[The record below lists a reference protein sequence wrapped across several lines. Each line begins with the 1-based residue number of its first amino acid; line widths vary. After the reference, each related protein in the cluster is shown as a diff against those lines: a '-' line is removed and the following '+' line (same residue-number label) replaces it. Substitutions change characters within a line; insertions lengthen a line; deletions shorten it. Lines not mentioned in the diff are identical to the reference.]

1 MYRLEIMALPQIQAQ
16 RATNPVRVLV
26 VDDSAFMR
34 KSLTTMLE
42 EGKQIH
48 VVGVARNGE
57 EAIQQVQ
64 QLKPDVVTM
73 DVEMPGMTGLQA
85 LQQIMSKFPVPVIM
99 VSSITV
105 EGAQETL
112 QALEWG
118 AVDFVPKQLDGV
130 VSKIADIQQQLVSK
144 VLAARYAGAKLKRMP
159 VTGSVKPGVMPA
171 KALSSQSV
179 SVTRGSKLIAIGC
192 STGGPQALFEI
203 MPTIPADCPAGIVIV
218 QHMPKSFTKP
228 FADRLN
234 NLCALEVR
242 EAVDGDEVKP
252 GRVLV
257 APGGMQFRI
266 VKKSITSS
274 VVKLSPNIENH
285 PHAPSVDIMLKSVAA
300 LYGERTI
307 GVILTGMGHDGL
319 EGMKAIKA
327 AKGRTVAQDEASSVV
342 YGMPKAVVEAGCAEK
357 VVSLSK
363 VVGEIMNM
371 V

>member
-1 MYRLEIMALPQIQAQ
+1 MALPETQSG
-16 RATNPVRVLV
+16 TNRVRVLV

-34 KSLTTMLE
+34 KSLSSMLE
-42 EGKQIH
+42 ANKQIQ

-57 EAIQQVQ
+57 EAVQQVL

-85 LQQIMSKFPVPVIM
+85 LQQIMAKHPVPVIM

-118 AVDFVPKQLDGV
+118 AIDFVPKQLDGV
-130 VSKIADIQQQLVSK
+130 ASKITEIQNLLVPK
-144 VLAARYAGAKLKRMP
+144 VLAARYAGAKLKKVP
-159 VTGSVKPGVMPA
+159 LIGGAKSVALPT
-171 KALSSQSV
+171 KALSSLSV
-179 SVTRGSKLIAIGC
+179 SMTRGSKIIAIGC

-228 FADRLN
+228 FAERLN

-257 APGGMQFRI
+257 APGGLQFR
-266 VKKSITSS
+266 VVRKSITSS
-274 VVKLSPNIENH
+274 VVKLSPNVENH
-285 PHAPSVDIMLKSVAA
+285 PHAPCADIMMQSVAA

-319 EGMKAIKA
+319 EGMRAIKA

-363 VVGEIMNM
+363 VIGEIMNM

>member
-1 MYRLEIMALPQIQAQ
+1 MALTGVQINSPAL
-16 RATNPVRVLV
+16 PVRVLV

-42 EGKQIH
+42 EGKQIQ

-57 EAIQQVQ
+57 EAVQQVQ

-85 LQQIMSKFPVPVIM
+85 LQHIMAKNPVPVIM

-130 VSKIADIQQQLVSK
+130 ASKIAEIQKQLVSK
-144 VLAARYAGAKLKRMP
+144 VLAARHAGSKLKPIPMSG
-159 VTGSVKPGVMPA
+159 VTTIATPK
-171 KALSSQSV
+171 KTLSSFAV
-179 SVTRGSKLIAIGC
+179 SVTRGTKLIAIGC

-203 MPTIPADCPAGIVIV
+203 ITTIPPDCPAGIVIV

-228 FADRLN
+228 FAERLN
-234 NLCALEVR
+234 HLCALDVR
-242 EAVDGDEVKP
+242 EAVDGDEIKP
-252 GRVLV
+252 GRILV

-266 VKKSITSS
+266 VKRTITSS
-274 VVKLSPNIENH
+274 MVKLSPNVENH
-285 PHAPSVDIMLKSVAA
+285 PHAPSVDIMLNSVAA
-300 LYGERTI
+300 LYGERSI

-342 YGMPKAVVEAGCAEK
+342 YGMPKAVAEAGCADK

>member
-1 MYRLEIMALPQIQAQ
+1 MALPETQSG
-16 RATNPVRVLV
+16 TNRVRVLV

-34 KSLTTMLE
+34 KSLSSMLE
-42 EGKQIH
+42 ANKQIQ

-57 EAIQQVQ
+57 EAVQQVL

-85 LQQIMSKFPVPVIM
+85 LQQIMAKHPVPVIM

-118 AVDFVPKQLDGV
+118 AIDFVPKQLDGV
-130 VSKIADIQQQLVSK
+130 ASKITEIQNLLVPK
-144 VLAARYAGAKLKRMP
+144 VLAARYAGAKLKKVP
-159 VTGSVKPGVMPA
+159 LIGGAKSVALPT
-171 KALSSQSV
+171 KALSSLSV
-179 SVTRGSKLIAIGC
+179 SMTRGSKIIAIGC

-228 FADRLN
+228 FAERLN

-257 APGGMQFRI
+257 APGGLQFRV

-274 VVKLSPNIENH
+274 VVKLSPNVENH
-285 PHAPSVDIMLKSVAA
+285 PHAPCADIMMQSVAA

-319 EGMKAIKA
+319 EGMRAIKA

-363 VVGEIMNM
+363 VIGEIMNM

>member
-1 MYRLEIMALPQIQAQ
+1 MALPLLHTST
-16 RATNPVRVLV
+16 ATDLVRVLV

-34 KSLTTMLE
+34 KSLTSMLE
-42 EGKQIH
+42 EGKQIQ

-57 EAIQQVQ
+57 EAVQQVQ

-85 LQQIMSKFPVPVIM
+85 LQHIMAKHPVPVIM
-99 VSSITV
+99 VSSITI

-130 VSKIADIQQQLVSK
+130 ASKIAEIQKQLVSK
-144 VLAARYAGAKLKRMP
+144 VLAARFAGAKLKKVPM
-159 VTGSVKPGVMPA
+159 TGVARTTVMPI
-171 KALSSQSV
+171 KALSSLSV
-179 SVTRGSKLIAIGC
+179 SLTRGTKLIAIGC

-203 MPTIPADCPAGIVIV
+203 MPSIPADCPAGIVLV

-242 EAVDGDEVKP
+242 EAVDGDEIKP

-257 APGGMQFRI
+257 APGGMQCRI

-274 VVKLSPNIENH
+274 IVKLSPNVENH
-285 PHAPSVDIMLKSVAA
+285 PHAPCVDIMMQSVAA
-300 LYGERTI
+300 LYGERSI

-327 AKGRTVAQDEASSVV
+327 AKGRTVAQDEASCVV

>member
-1 MYRLEIMALPQIQAQ
+1 MALPLTQPQSA
-16 RATNPVRVLV
+16 AKPVRVLV

-42 EGKQIH
+42 EGKQIQ

-57 EAIQQVQ
+57 EAVQQVQ

-85 LQQIMSKFPVPVIM
+85 LQQIMTKNPVPVIM
-99 VSSITV
+99 VSSVTV

-118 AVDFVPKQLDGV
+118 AVDFIPKQLDGV
-130 VSKIADIQQQLVSK
+130 ASKIAEIQKILVPK
-144 VLAARYAGAKLKRMP
+144 VLAARYAGSKLKRLN
-159 VTGSVKPGVMPA
+159 VTGAPKLAVPAA
-171 KALSSQSV
+171 KALSSRSV
-179 SVTRGSKLIAIGC
+179 SVTRGTKLIAIGC

-203 MPTIPADCPAGIVIV
+203 VPTIPADCPAGIVIV
-218 QHMPKSFTKP
+218 QHMPSSFTKP
-228 FADRLN
+228 FAERLN

-242 EAVDGDEVKP
+242 EAVDGDEVKA

-257 APGGMQFRI
+257 APGGMQFRV
-266 VKKSITSS
+266 VKKTITTS
-274 VVKLSPNIENH
+274 VVKLAPNYEKH
-285 PHAPSVDIMLKSVAA
+285 AHAPSVDIMLQSVAA
-300 LYGERTI
+300 LFGERSI

-319 EGMKAIKA
+319 DGMKAIKA
-327 AKGRTVAQDEASSVV
+327 VGGRTVAQDEASSVV

-363 VVGEIMNM
+363 VIGEIMNM

>member
-1 MYRLEIMALPQIQAQ
+1 MALPLSQMSL
-16 RATNPVRVLV
+16 ATPKVRVLV

-34 KSLTTMLE
+34 KSLTAMLE
-42 EGKQIH
+42 EGKQIQ

-57 EAIQQVQ
+57 EAVQQVQ

-85 LQQIMSKFPVPVIM
+85 LQQIMAKHPVPVIM
-99 VSSITV
+99 VSSITI

-130 VSKIADIQQQLVSK
+130 ASKIAEIQKLLVSK
-144 VLAARYAGAKLKRMP
+144 VLEARHARSKMRAIPLTGQAKMP
-159 VTGSVKPGVMPA
+159 VLPA
-171 KALSSQSV
+171 KSLSSFSV
-179 SVTRGSKLIAIGC
+179 SVTRGTKVIAIGC

-203 MPTIPADCPAGIVIV
+203 MPMIPPDCPAAIIIV

-228 FADRLN
+228 FAERLN

-242 EAVDGDEVKP
+242 EAVDGDEIKP
-252 GRVLV
+252 GRILV
-257 APGGMQFRI
+257 APGGLQFRI
-266 VKKSITSS
+266 VKKTITSS
-274 VVKLSPNIENH
+274 VVKLSPNVENH
-285 PHAPSVDIMLKSVAA
+285 PHAPSVDIMLNSVAT
-300 LYGERTI
+300 LYGERSI

-363 VVGEIMNM
+363 VIGEVMNM

>member
-1 MYRLEIMALPQIQAQ
+1 MALPLTQTHSTA
-16 RATNPVRVLV
+16 NPVRVLV

-34 KSLTTMLE
+34 KSLTSMLE
-42 EGKQIH
+42 EGKQIQ

-57 EAIQQVQ
+57 EAVQQVQ

-85 LQQIMSKFPVPVIM
+85 LQQIMAKHPVPVIM

-130 VSKIADIQQQLVSK
+130 ASKIAEIQKQLVSK
-144 VLAARYAGAKLKRMP
+144 VIAARFAGAKLKRIPMTGTTTSSSMP
-159 VTGSVKPGVMPA
+159 T
-171 KALSSQSV
+171 KALSSLSV
-179 SVTRGSKLIAIGC
+179 SMTRGSKIIAIGC

-234 NLCALEVR
+234 TLCALDVR
-242 EAVDGDEVKP
+242 EAVEGDEIKP
-252 GRVLV
+252 GRVLI

-274 VVKLSPNIENH
+274 VVKLSPNVENH
-285 PHAPSVDIMLKSVAA
+285 PHAPCADIMMQSVAA
-300 LYGERTI
+300 LFGERSI

-342 YGMPKAVVEAGCAEK
+342 YGMPKAVVEAGCADK

-363 VVGEIMNM
+363 VIGEIMNM

>member
-1 MYRLEIMALPQIQAQ
+1 MALPLKQPQSVA
-16 RATNPVRVLV
+16 NPVRVLV

-42 EGKQIH
+42 EGKQIQ

-57 EAIQQVQ
+57 EAVQQVQ

-85 LQQIMSKFPVPVIM
+85 LQQIMTKNPVPVIM
-99 VSSITV
+99 VSSVTV

-118 AVDFVPKQLDGV
+118 AVDFIPKQLDGV
-130 VSKIADIQQQLVSK
+130 ASKISEIQKILVPK
-144 VLAARYAGAKLKRMP
+144 VLAARYAGSKLKRLT
-159 VTGSVKPGVMPA
+159 VTGAPKVVVPA
-171 KALSSQSV
+171 TKALSSRSV
-179 SVTRGSKLIAIGC
+179 SVTRGTKLIAIGC

-203 MPTIPADCPAGIVIV
+203 VPTIPADCPAGIVIV
-218 QHMPKSFTKP
+218 QHMPSSFTKP
-228 FADRLN
+228 FAERLN

-242 EAVDGDEVKP
+242 EAVDGDEVKA

-257 APGGMQFRI
+257 APGGMQFRV
-266 VKKSITSS
+266 VKKTITTS
-274 VVKLSPNIENH
+274 VVKLSPNYER
-285 PHAPSVDIMLKSVAA
+285 HAHSPSVDIMLQSVAG
-300 LYGERTI
+300 LFGERSI

-327 AKGRTVAQDEASSVV
+327 AGGRTVAQDEASSVV

-363 VVGEIMNM
+363 VIGELMNM

>member
-1 MYRLEIMALPQIQAQ
+1 MALPQTQSG
-16 RATNPVRVLV
+16 TNRVRVLV

-34 KSLTTMLE
+34 KSLSSMLE
-42 EGKQIH
+42 EGKQIQ

-57 EAIQQVQ
+57 EAVQQVL

-85 LQQIMSKFPVPVIM
+85 LQQIMAKHPVPVIM

-105 EGAQETL
+105 QGAQETL

-118 AVDFVPKQLDGV
+118 AIDFVPKQLDGV
-130 VSKIADIQQQLVSK
+130 ASKITEIQRLLVPK
-144 VLAARYAGAKLKRMP
+144 VLAARYAGAKLKKVPLMGGAKP
-159 VTGSVKPGVMPA
+159 VAQPA
-171 KALSSQSV
+171 KALSSLSV
-179 SVTRGSKLIAIGC
+179 SMTRGSKIIAIGC

-203 MPTIPADCPAGIVIV
+203 MPTIPADFPAGIVIV

-228 FADRLN
+228 FAERLN

-242 EAVDGDEVKP
+242 EAVEGDEVKP
-252 GRVLV
+252 GRILV
-257 APGGMQFRI
+257 APGGLQFRV

-274 VVKLSPNIENH
+274 VVKLSPNVENH
-285 PHAPSVDIMLKSVAA
+285 PHAPCADIMMQSVAA

-319 EGMKAIKA
+319 EGMRAIKA

-363 VVGEIMNM
+363 VIGEIMNM

>member
-1 MYRLEIMALPQIQAQ
+1 
-16 RATNPVRVLV
+16 
-26 VDDSAFMR
+26 
-34 KSLTTMLE
+34 MLE
-42 EGKQIH
+42 ESKEIQ

-57 EAIQQVQ
+57 EAVQQVQ

-85 LQQIMSKFPVPVIM
+85 LRHIMAKTPVPVIM

-130 VSKIADIQQQLVSK
+130 SSKIAEIQKQLVSK
-144 VLAARYAGAKLKRMP
+144 VLAARHAGSKLKTIPM
-159 VTGSVKPGVMPA
+159 TGLA
-171 KALSSQSV
+171 KCAALPSKTLSSFSV
-179 SVTRGSKLIAIGC
+179 SVTRGTKVIAIGC

-203 MPTIPADCPAGIVIV
+203 VPNIPSDCPAAIVIV

-228 FADRLN
+228 FAERLN
-234 NLCALEVR
+234 NLCPLEVR
-242 EAVDGDEVKP
+242 EAVDADEIKP

-257 APGGMQFRI
+257 APGGMQFRL
-266 VKKSITSS
+266 VKRTITSS
-274 VVKLSPNIENH
+274 VVKLSQNVENH
-285 PHAPSVDIMLKSVAA
+285 PHAPSVDVMLQSVAA
-300 LYGERTI
+300 LYGERSI

-327 AKGRTVAQDEASSVV
+327 ANGRTVAQDEASSVV
-342 YGMPKAVVEAGCAEK
+342 YGMPKAVVEAGCADK

>member
-1 MYRLEIMALPQIQAQ
+1 MALPLTQPQSVA
-16 RATNPVRVLV
+16 NPVRVLV

-42 EGKQIH
+42 EGKQIQ

-57 EAIQQVQ
+57 EAVQQVQ

-85 LQQIMSKFPVPVIM
+85 LQQIMTKNPVPVIM
-99 VSSITV
+99 VSSVTV

-118 AVDFVPKQLDGV
+118 AVDFIPKQLDGV
-130 VSKIADIQQQLVSK
+130 ASKIAEIQKILVPK
-144 VLAARYAGAKLKRMP
+144 VLAARYAGSKLKRLT
-159 VTGSVKPGVMPA
+159 VTGAPKLSVPVA
-171 KALSSQSV
+171 KALSSRSV
-179 SVTRGSKLIAIGC
+179 TVTRGTKLIAIGC

-203 MPTIPADCPAGIVIV
+203 IPTIPADCPAGIVIV
-218 QHMPKSFTKP
+218 QHMPSSFTKP
-228 FADRLN
+228 FAERLN

-257 APGGMQFRI
+257 APGGMQFRV
-266 VKKSITSS
+266 VKKTITTS
-274 VVKLSPNIENH
+274 VVKLAPNYEKH
-285 PHAPSVDIMLKSVAA
+285 AHAPSVDIMLQSVAA
-300 LYGERTI
+300 LFGERSI

-319 EGMKAIKA
+319 DGMKAIKA
-327 AKGRTVAQDEASSVV
+327 VGGRTVAQDEASSVV

-363 VVGEIMNM
+363 VIGEIMNM

>member
-1 MYRLEIMALPQIQAQ
+1 MALPLTQPQSVA
-16 RATNPVRVLV
+16 NPVRVLV

-42 EGKQIH
+42 EGKQIQ

-57 EAIQQVQ
+57 EAVQQVQ

-85 LQQIMSKFPVPVIM
+85 LQQIMTKNPVPVIM
-99 VSSITV
+99 VSSVTV

-118 AVDFVPKQLDGV
+118 AVDFIPKQLDGV
-130 VSKIADIQQQLVSK
+130 ASKIAEIQKILVPK
-144 VLAARYAGAKLKRMP
+144 VLAARYAGSKLKRLTVTGAPKLSMP
-159 VTGSVKPGVMPA
+159 VA
-171 KALSSQSV
+171 KALSSRSV
-179 SVTRGSKLIAIGC
+179 SVTRGTKLIASGC

-203 MPTIPADCPAGIVIV
+203 IPTIPADCPAGIVIV
-218 QHMPKSFTKP
+218 QHMPSSFTKP
-228 FADRLN
+228 FAERLN

-257 APGGMQFRI
+257 APGGMQFRV
-266 VKKSITSS
+266 VKKTITTS
-274 VVKLSPNIENH
+274 VVKLAPNYEKH
-285 PHAPSVDIMLKSVAA
+285 AHAPSVDIMLQSVAA
-300 LYGERTI
+300 LFGERSI

-319 EGMKAIKA
+319 DGMKAIKA
-327 AKGRTVAQDEASSVV
+327 VGGRTVAQDEASSVV

-363 VVGEIMNM
+363 VIGEIMNM

>member
-1 MYRLEIMALPQIQAQ
+1 MALAGVQINSP
-16 RATNPVRVLV
+16 TLPVRVLV

-42 EGKQIH
+42 EGKQIQ

-57 EAIQQVQ
+57 EAVQQVQ

-85 LQQIMSKFPVPVIM
+85 LQHIMEKHPVPVIM

-130 VSKIADIQQQLVSK
+130 ASKIAEIQKQLVSK
-144 VLAARYAGAKLKRMP
+144 VLAARHAGSKLKAIPMSG
-159 VTGSVKPGVMPA
+159 VTTAALPK
-171 KALSSQSV
+171 KTLSSFAV
-179 SVTRGSKLIAIGC
+179 SVTRGTKLIAIGC

-203 MPTIPADCPAGIVIV
+203 IPTIPPDCPAGIVIV

-228 FADRLN
+228 FAERLN
-234 NLCALEVR
+234 HLCALDVR
-242 EAVDGDEVKP
+242 EAVDGDEIKP
-252 GRVLV
+252 GRILV

-266 VKKSITSS
+266 VKRTITSS
-274 VVKLSPNIENH
+274 MVKLSPNVENH
-285 PHAPSVDIMLKSVAA
+285 PHAPSVDIMLNSVAA
-300 LYGERTI
+300 LYGERSI

-342 YGMPKAVVEAGCAEK
+342 YGMPKAVVEAGCADK

>member
-1 MYRLEIMALPQIQAQ
+1 MAMALPDTTTSNQ
-16 RATNPVRVLV
+16 PVRVLV

-42 EGKQIH
+42 EGKQIK

-57 EAIQQVQ
+57 EAIQQVL

-85 LQQIMSKFPVPVIM
+85 LQQIMAKHPVPVLM
-99 VSSITV
+99 VSSLTT

-118 AVDFVPKQLDGV
+118 AVDFIPKQLDGV
-130 VSKIADIQQQLVSK
+130 APRIAEIQKQLVSK
-144 VLAARYAGAKLKRMP
+144 VLMAKHAGTKLRRPVYAETPKNRIVP
-159 VTGSVKPGVMPA
+159 V
-171 KALSSQSV
+171 KALSSHAV
-179 SVTRGSKLIAIGC
+179 SVTRGAKLIAIGC

-203 MPTIPADCPAGIVIV
+203 MPTIPEDCPAAIVIV
-218 QHMPKSFTKP
+218 QHMPRSFTKP

-234 NLCALEVR
+234 GLCQLEVR
-242 EAVDGDEVKP
+242 EAVHGDEVKP
-252 GRVLV
+252 GRILV
-257 APGGMQFRI
+257 APGGMQFR
-266 VKKSITSS
+266 VAKKSITTT
-274 VVKLSPNIENH
+274 VVSLAPNIEH
-285 PHAPSVDIMLKSVAA
+285 HAHAPSVDIMLQSVATV
-300 LYGERTI
+300 YEERSI

-327 AKGRTVAQDEASSVV
+327 VNGRTIAQDEASSVV
-342 YGMPKAVVEAGCAEK
+342 YGMPKAVIESGCADK
-357 VVSLSK
+357 VVSLVK

>member
-1 MYRLEIMALPQIQAQ
+1 
-16 RATNPVRVLV
+16 LV

-42 EGKQIH
+42 EGKQIQ

-57 EAIQQVQ
+57 EAVQQVQ

-85 LQQIMSKFPVPVIM
+85 LQQIMAKHPVPIIM

-130 VSKIADIQQQLVSK
+130 ASKIAEIQKLLVAK
-144 VLAARYAGAKLKRMP
+144 VLAARHAGAKLKKSPTRGMAQPAAMP
-159 VTGSVKPGVMPA
+159 N
-171 KALSSQSV
+171 KALSSLSI
-179 SVTRGSKLIAIGC
+179 SMTRGSKIIAIGC

-203 MPTIPADCPAGIVIV
+203 MPTIPGDCPAAIVIV

-228 FADRLN
+228 FAERLN
-234 NLCALEVR
+234 NLCALDVR
-242 EAVDGDEVKP
+242 EAADGDEVKP

-266 VKKSITSS
+266 VKKTITSS
-274 VVKLSPNIENH
+274 IVKLSPNVENH
-285 PHAPSVDIMLKSVAA
+285 PHAPCVDIMMQSVAV
-300 LYGERTI
+300 LYGERSI

-327 AKGRTVAQDEASSVV
+327 TNGRTIAQDESSSVV

-363 VVGEIMNM
+363 VIGEIMNM

>member
-1 MYRLEIMALPQIQAQ
+1 MALPLTQPQSA
-16 RATNPVRVLV
+16 ANLVRVLV

-42 EGKQIH
+42 EGKQIQ

-57 EAIQQVQ
+57 EAVQQVQ

-85 LQQIMSKFPVPVIM
+85 LQQIMTKNPVPVIM
-99 VSSITV
+99 VSSVTV

-118 AVDFVPKQLDGV
+118 AVDFIPKQLDGV
-130 VSKIADIQQQLVSK
+130 ASRIADIQKLLVPK
-144 VLAARYAGAKLKRMP
+144 VLAARYAAGKLKKLNVAGAAKATVP
-159 VTGSVKPGVMPA
+159 VA
-171 KALSSQSV
+171 KALSSRSV
-179 SVTRGSKLIAIGC
+179 SVTRGTKLIAIGC

-203 MPTIPADCPAGIVIV
+203 IPTLPADCPAGIVIV
-218 QHMPKSFTKP
+218 QHMPSSFTKP
-228 FADRLN
+228 FAERLN

-242 EAVDGDEVKP
+242 EAVDGDEVRA

-266 VKKSITSS
+266 VKKTITTS
-274 VVKLSPNIENH
+274 VVKLSPNYEKH
-285 PHAPSVDIMLKSVAA
+285 PHSPSVDIMLQSVAS
-300 LYGERTI
+300 LFGERSI

-327 AKGRTVAQDEASSVV
+327 AGGRTVAQDEASSVV

-363 VVGEIMNM
+363 VIGEIMNM

>member
-1 MYRLEIMALPQIQAQ
+1 MALPLTQSQSVPK
-16 RATNPVRVLV
+16 PVRVLV

-42 EGKQIH
+42 EGKQIQ

-57 EAIQQVQ
+57 EAVQQVQ

-85 LQQIMSKFPVPVIM
+85 LQQIMTKNPVPVIM
-99 VSSITV
+99 VSSVTV

-118 AVDFVPKQLDGV
+118 AVDFIPKQLDGV
-130 VSKIADIQQQLVSK
+130 ASKIAEIQKILVPK
-144 VLAARYAGAKLKRMP
+144 VLAARYAGSKLKRLN
-159 VTGSVKPGVMPA
+159 VTGAPKVTVPAA
-171 KALSSQSV
+171 KALSSRSV
-179 SVTRGSKLIAIGC
+179 TVTRGTKLIAIGC

-203 MPTIPADCPAGIVIV
+203 IPTIPADCPAGIVIV
-218 QHMPKSFTKP
+218 QHMPSSFTKP
-228 FADRLN
+228 FAERLN

-266 VKKSITSS
+266 VKKTITTS
-274 VVKLSPNIENH
+274 VVKLSPNYEKH
-285 PHAPSVDIMLKSVAA
+285 PHAPSVDIMLQSVAA
-300 LYGERTI
+300 LFGERSI

-327 AKGRTVAQDEASSVV
+327 AGGRTVAQDEASSVV

-363 VVGEIMNM
+363 VIGEIMNM

>member
-1 MYRLEIMALPQIQAQ
+1 MALPLTQSQSVA
-16 RATNPVRVLV
+16 NPVRVLV

-42 EGKQIH
+42 EGKQIQ

-57 EAIQQVQ
+57 EAVQQVQ

-85 LQQIMSKFPVPVIM
+85 LQQIMTKNPVPVIM
-99 VSSITV
+99 VSSVTV

-118 AVDFVPKQLDGV
+118 AVDFIPKQLDGV
-130 VSKIADIQQQLVSK
+130 ASKIAEIQKILVPK
-144 VLAARYAGAKLKRMP
+144 VLAARYAGSKLKRLT
-159 VTGSVKPGVMPA
+159 VTGAPKLSVPVA
-171 KALSSQSV
+171 KALSSRSV
-179 SVTRGSKLIAIGC
+179 SVTRGTKLIAIGC

-203 MPTIPADCPAGIVIV
+203 IPTIPADCPAGIVIV
-218 QHMPKSFTKP
+218 QHMPSSFTKP
-228 FADRLN
+228 FAERLN

-257 APGGMQFRI
+257 APGGMQFRV
-266 VKKSITSS
+266 VKKTITTS
-274 VVKLSPNIENH
+274 VVKLAPNYEKH
-285 PHAPSVDIMLKSVAA
+285 AHAPSVDIMLQSVAA
-300 LYGERTI
+300 LFGERSI

-319 EGMKAIKA
+319 DGMKAIKA
-327 AKGRTVAQDEASSVV
+327 VGGRTVAQDEASSVV

-363 VVGEIMNM
+363 VIGEIMNM

>member
-1 MYRLEIMALPQIQAQ
+1 MALPETQSG
-16 RATNPVRVLV
+16 TNRVRVLV

-34 KSLTTMLE
+34 KSLSSMLE
-42 EGKQIH
+42 ANKQIQ

-57 EAIQQVQ
+57 EAVQQVL

-85 LQQIMSKFPVPVIM
+85 LQQIMAKHPVPVIM

-118 AVDFVPKQLDGV
+118 AIDFVPKQLDGV
-130 VSKIADIQQQLVSK
+130 ASKITEIQNLLVPK
-144 VLAARYAGAKLKRMP
+144 VLAARYAGAKLKKVP
-159 VTGSVKPGVMPA
+159 LIGGAKSVALPT
-171 KALSSQSV
+171 KALSSLSV
-179 SVTRGSKLIAIGC
+179 SMTRGSKIIAIGC
-192 STGGPQALFEI
+192 STGGPQAMFEI

-228 FADRLN
+228 FAERLN

-257 APGGMQFRI
+257 APGGLQFRV

-274 VVKLSPNIENH
+274 VVKLSPNVENH
-285 PHAPSVDIMLKSVAA
+285 PHAPCADIMMQSVAA

-319 EGMKAIKA
+319 EGMRAIKA

-363 VVGEIMNM
+363 VIGEIMNM

>member
-1 MYRLEIMALPQIQAQ
+1 MALP
-16 RATNPVRVLV
+16 T
-26 VDDSAFMR
+26 
-34 KSLTTMLE
+34 
-42 EGKQIH
+42 
-48 VVGVARNGE
+48 
-57 EAIQQVQ
+57 
-64 QLKPDVVTM
+64 
-73 DVEMPGMTGLQA
+73 
-85 LQQIMSKFPVPVIM
+85 
-99 VSSITV
+99 
-105 EGAQETL
+105 
-112 QALEWG
+112 
-118 AVDFVPKQLDGV
+118 
-130 VSKIADIQQQLVSK
+130 
-144 VLAARYAGAKLKRMP
+144 
-159 VTGSVKPGVMPA
+159 
-171 KALSSQSV
+171 KALSSLSV
-179 SVTRGSKLIAIGC
+179 SMTRGSKIIAIGC

-228 FADRLN
+228 FAERLN

-257 APGGMQFRI
+257 APGGLQFRV

-274 VVKLSPNIENH
+274 VVKLSPNVENH
-285 PHAPSVDIMLKSVAA
+285 PHAPCADIMMQSVAA

-319 EGMKAIKA
+319 EGMRAIKA

-363 VVGEIMNM
+363 VIGEIMNM

>member
-1 MYRLEIMALPQIQAQ
+1 MALTRVQMNSA
-16 RATNPVRVLV
+16 ASPVRVLV

-34 KSLTTMLE
+34 KSLTAMLE
-42 EGKQIH
+42 EGKQIQ
-48 VVGVARNGE
+48 VIGVARNGE
-57 EAIQQVQ
+57 EAVQQVR

-85 LQQIMSKFPVPVIM
+85 LQHIMADHPVPVIM

-130 VSKIADIQQQLVSK
+130 ASKIAEIQKQLVSK
-144 VLAARYAGAKLKRMP
+144 VLAARHAGSKLKTI
-159 VTGSVKPGVMPA
+159 VTSGITKSAVLPQKT
-171 KALSSQSV
+171 LSSFSV
-179 SVTRGSKLIAIGC
+179 SVTRGTKLIAIGC

-203 MPTIPADCPAGIVIV
+203 VPTIPRDCPAAIVIV

-228 FADRLN
+228 FAERLN
-234 NLCALEVR
+234 NLCALDVR
-242 EAVDGDEVKP
+242 EAVDGDEIKP
-252 GRVLV
+252 GRILV
-257 APGGMQFRI
+257 APGGMQCRI
-266 VKKSITSS
+266 VKRTITSS
-274 VVKLSPNIENH
+274 VVKLAPNVENH
-285 PHAPSVDIMLKSVAA
+285 PHAPSVDIMLQSVAA
-300 LYGERTI
+300 LYGERSI

-327 AKGRTVAQDEASSVV
+327 ANGRTVAQDEASSVV
-342 YGMPKAVVEAGCAEK
+342 YGMPKAVVEAGCADK

-363 VVGEIMNM
+363 VIGEIMNM